1 MVILVV
7 VAESAG
13 GAPAQRPSPAFAESS
28 DTHHSQGLAADIDM
42 GMAPPDRNA
51 SVPHGPQRRGG
62 FGPRHGHYIAV
73 FQKTATNATRAAHM
87 AKHRALASTDPHS
100 EIHHTFK
107 LGGFEGYTGRFS
119 ATLLASALAD
129 GAVEIEL
136 DMEVRQLH
144 IFRPFLTA
152 FDRFSRVLSATP
164 PHTRRVLC
172 SNEHPCLSDAD

>member
-152 FDRFSRVLSATP
+152 FDRF
-164 PHTRRVLC
+164 
-172 SNEHPCLSDAD
+172 